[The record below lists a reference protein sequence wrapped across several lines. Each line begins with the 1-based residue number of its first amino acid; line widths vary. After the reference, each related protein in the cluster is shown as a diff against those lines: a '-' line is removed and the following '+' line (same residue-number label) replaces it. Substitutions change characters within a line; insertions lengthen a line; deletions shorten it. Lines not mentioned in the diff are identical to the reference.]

1 MKRILTF
8 CILLLFV
15 PGLLGFSAH
24 AYDYQTVRVGIEAEV
39 TLGGTVTIIPSV
51 NCPIPDKTV
60 ITLQDGEIGRFDI
73 DFSDPGVFD
82 YTVKTIPDEIP
93 DERELEFDDT
103 VYNVRIYVTDADGA
117 LVATVIV
124 STGEEKYSAERLV
137 FVNKAPGGDKPT
149 EKPTQQPT
157 VKPTDKAKETP
168 APQDSGGST
177 DNKNKNPQTGDD
189 TRMEMYFLFA
199 MIASAGL
206 LALSIIYLL
215 DTQKMINK
223 KKGSDR

>member
-1 MKRILTF
+1 MKKILTF

-39 TLGGTVTIIPSV
+39 TLGGTVTIIPNV

-60 ITLQDGEIGRFDI
+60 IKLQDGEIGRFDI

-82 YTVKTIPDEIP
+82 YTVKTIPDE
-93 DERELEFDDT
+93 RELEFDDT
-103 VYNVRIYVTDADGA
+103 VYNVRVYVTDTDGA
-117 LVATVIV
+117 LETTVII
-124 STGEEKYSAERLV
+124 SAGEEKYSDDTLV
-137 FVNKAPGGDKPT
+137 FNNEASENDEPT
-149 EKPTQQPT
+149 EMPTQLPT
-157 VKPTDKAKETP
+157 VKPTDKAKETT
-168 APQDSGGST
+168 APQDSSGST
-177 DNKNKNPQTGDD
+177 DSKNKNPQTGDD
-189 TRMEMYFLFA
+189 TRMEIYFLFA

-223 KKGSDR
+223 KKND